1 MQIAIN
7 SATFWQSFRAISQMK
22 LLQSF
27 VPHQSIIGI
36 YYNTLSQYQRADE
49 TQILNS
55 ALTDSG
61 FEHV

>member
-1 MQIAIN
+1 
-7 SATFWQSFRAISQMK
+7 MK
-22 LLQSF
+22 LQQSF